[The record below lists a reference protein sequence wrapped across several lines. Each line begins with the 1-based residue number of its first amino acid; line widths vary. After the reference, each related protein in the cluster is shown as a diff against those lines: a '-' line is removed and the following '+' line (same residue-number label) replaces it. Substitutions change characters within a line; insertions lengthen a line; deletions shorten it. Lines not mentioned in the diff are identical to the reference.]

1 MTNAQMIEKRLTV
14 VNSRIEN
21 RLSVLNNK
29 IESRINL
36 IKSNSAKYL
45 QSK

>member
-1 MTNAQMIEKRLTV
+1 MTNAQMIEKRLDR
-14 VNSRIEN
+14 VNAQINN
-21 RLSVLNNK
+21 RLTVLNTR